1 MKLWEI
7 CVIWSIV
14 AVFNVAGS
22 NSPDFQF
29 KDDVVDVQH
38 FYTEPLDIDTPSH
51 HASKASSCPYSEDK
65 ILLSLVLRGRTW
77 NEVVQRKRDRAINKL
92 AKFFMVTKDD
102 LNIDDVTKTELY
114 EMSKNSL
121 HRGKNQLAS
130 SSKKFGRLEFEIGCG
145 KQLYPTGK
153 LISNQIGHQMK
164 DGSINDISG
173 LDFGWWVIWTKRVNN
188 KTARLRRQ
196 AEGSGEV
203 EDDDEDDYYLDYE
216 DGDAESQTNQPISTT
231 TAHPHRHHHGKQT
244 SNKKVSSKATTTPIA
259 PEITDTEIILG
270 TRPAASSTTSNGDST
285 TTTMTSSE
293 EREAVQEE
301 VSKLEETIMKTIEN
315 AKEFEEVIP
324 REEVEP
330 HFNFDFNNN
339 LNEKIIED
347 DDVDA
352 DDDVEL
358 EEDADKSEIDEI
370 IEEKELRPIVKTI
383 LENNE
388 DKDRDGRD
396 YIVEDVSTGL
406 FTEQTPPSINSHGDW
421 RSWRVTDS
429 TSTTSAPVT
438 TYDTVQTTQESKA
451 SSTTERGQY
460 ERIVTVPVFSA
471 STNEAAKFDEDNS
484 EQEHESTTEEQHAEQ
499 PGSSST
505 ATTNT
510 PFSQSSQLPNTPSS
524 PVLSAS
530 ESPFSVTNNNVV
542 DTTTTDSDQTQST
555 TLPPAISSAN
565 NNFNTASNTL
575 LPSSI
580 GDTVDPSS
588 SSYAPPSVISTT
600 TSSSADTTTVT
611 SIDNTGYVQTETT
624 NPTPRATSATPFV
637 EENYDDEYDDEIDE
651 NAASPAS
658 QPSQSTVT
666 AQTFPTT
673 TQIITQ
679 RTTTQEPEPEV
690 RNTPPMLRNRLPK
703 TPVTAGKAF
712 KIAVPEEN
720 FYDAEDG
727 TNLNLE
733 LLDKNEHVLKS
744 DSWIQFNQK
753 TREIYGLP
761 LEGVVSRWRYILRA
775 TDSSNESVQEDLD
788 ISVQQHKG
796 HRSVNHEIELQVKL
810 NEKFERNID
819 WQLKL
824 MDAITEV
831 LGDSSNQN
839 IVVREIRPHIN
850 DLNAWTFV
858 YTNESLPKDTCPELE
873 AEELVEKLH
882 IDDLNRVL
890 GADINVRNVQEVM
903 VGNCKKAVTKP
914 KVSTFAPAKNFP
926 PVLRNQVDRVNA
938 TVGQLLVYR
947 VPTDTFYDPEDENDL
962 QLSLLSQDRQKL
974 DPHYWLQF
982 DVRNREFY
990 GIPKPGDFG
999 QREYLLVAKDRGGLT
1014 ATDALVVVVNH
1025 SQKRDYGVLFDF
1037 NLGISFD
1044 DFNRSTIQR
1053 RFIEKVARVFDDSNT
1068 NHILVRQI
1076 RRIPQTQ
1083 NVAITFYNT
1092 TLHRHHRCP
1101 TADIEELR
1109 SILLHPD
1116 SSIRDRVKDTL
1127 SEFHLQ
1133 SVNLHPI
1140 GACQGADTI
1149 THEIPV
1155 KPDEPPP
1162 HQPDDYLL
1170 TFVLPAIIILAMLLL
1185 ASIVACYLHRKR
1197 LTGKME
1203 LGDEEERKSFRSK
1216 GIPVIF
1222 QDELDE
1228 KPEIATKSPIILKD
1242 EKPPLLPPSYNQ
1254 TNPDDDDMDE
1264 YVPPPGVGP
1273 IGARETRG
1281 KSPVTPSY
1289 RKPPPYVSP

>member
-244 SNKKVSSKATTTPIA
+244 
-259 PEITDTEIILG
+259 
-270 TRPAASSTTSNGDST
+270 
-285 TTTMTSSE
+285 
-293 EREAVQEE
+293 
-301 VSKLEETIMKTIEN
+301 
-315 AKEFEEVIP
+315 
-324 REEVEP
+324 
-330 HFNFDFNNN
+330 
-339 LNEKIIED
+339 
-347 DDVDA
+347 
-352 DDDVEL
+352 
-358 EEDADKSEIDEI
+358 
-370 IEEKELRPIVKTI
+370 
-383 LENNE
+383 
-388 DKDRDGRD
+388 
-396 YIVEDVSTGL
+396 
-406 FTEQTPPSINSHGDW
+406 
-421 RSWRVTDS
+421 
-429 TSTTSAPVT
+429 
-438 TYDTVQTTQESKA
+438 
-451 SSTTERGQY
+451 
-460 ERIVTVPVFSA
+460 
-471 STNEAAKFDEDNS
+471 FDEDNS